1 VTHVFNGMS
10 PLHHREPGLI
20 GAASHY
26 HLNTEIICDGIHV
39 HPAVVEMMF
48 KAMPDQMILISDSI
62 NPTGM
67 ADGVYA
73 AGGLPITVQNQKA
86 LLSDGTIAGSLITLY
101 DAVRN
106 AIAFGVSEENAI
118 LSATYYPAKALHLE
132 DTIGRIGI
140 GKRADLLL
148 VSEKFELNEV
158 ILRGKCLNI
167 HHLLPLFE

>member
-1 VTHVFNGMS
+1 
-10 PLHHREPGLI
+10 
-20 GAASHY
+20 
-26 HLNTEIICDGIHV
+26 
-39 HPAVVEMMF
+39 MMF

-67 ADGVYA
+67 
-73 AGGLPITVQNQKA
+73 
-86 LLSDGTIAGSLITLY
+86 
-101 DAVRN
+101 
-106 AIAFGVSEENAI
+106 
-118 LSATYYPAKALHLE
+118 AKALHLE